1 MTKTYVLM
9 KNPAHTR
16 VSFQDS
22 DTLAIKELTVL
33 VKSMEAEISNTRI
46 GQIGG
51 VPYVLF
57 DSNGSIK
64 ESDISKLSRMSFVY
78 GVFELYSP
86 KDEERQVYLKPIT
99 LTPNYFIDQEVSGIL
114 KYTGKTNELFTRLM
128 LNMAQ
133 LHIKNTDTNGMGM
146 LNILDPLAGKG
157 TTLYEALMQGYNAY
171 GVEVDP
177 KPVHESV
184 VYLKKYLETAKYK
197 HTTHTEKVSGQSP
210 VGKFTSTRNQI
221 TISRSKEEQGQGIA
235 RHFEILDGD
244 TRNTSAFFKKNYFHA
259 IIADLPYGVQH
270 GSKTEKG
277 GKKPQK
283 GGTITR
289 NALGLISEA
298 MPGWVRVLKPGGVI
312 VLAWNL
318 FLISRDEM
326 AGLLEQHGFM
336 LPELGVDFSHRVDQA
351 IDRDLIVGVMK

>member
-1 MTKTYVLM
+1 MAITYALM
-9 KNPAHTR
+9 KNPAYTR

-22 DTLAIKELTVL
+22 STLAVKELTVL
-33 VKSMEAEISNTRI
+33 TEGMDVKNIRVEE
-46 GQIGG
+46 IGG

-57 DSNGSIK
+57 DFDKPFSENERCI
-64 ESDISKLSRMSFVY
+64 LSRLSFVY
-78 GVFELYSP
+78 AIFEIQN
-86 KDEERQVYLKPIT
+86 DMLKPIM
-99 LTPNYFIDQEVSGIL
+99 PNANYFIDQELSSIL

-128 LNMAQ
+128 LNLAHF
-133 LHIKNTDTNGMGM
+133 HIKNLPSNGAV

-157 TTLYEALMQGYNAY
+157 TTLFEALMQGHNAY
-171 GVEVDP
+171 GVEVDA
-177 KPVHESV
+177 KVVHESV

-197 HTTHTEKVSGQSP
+197 HTTHTEKTSGQSLI
-210 VGKFTSTRNQI
+210 GKFTATRNQI
-221 TISRSKEEQGQGIA
+221 SIARSKEEQGSS

-244 TRNTSAFFKKNYFHA
+244 TRNTSGFFKKNHFHA

-270 GSKTEKG
+270 GSKTGTNK
-277 GKKPQK
+277 KQKPQ
-283 GGTITR
+283 GAAITR

-326 AGLLEQHGFM
+326 AALLTTHGFV
-336 LPELGVDFSHRVDQA
+336 LPDIGIDFSHRVDQA
-351 IDRDLIVGVMK
+351 IDRDLIIGILSNR

>member
-1 MTKTYVLM
+1 MTKTYALI

-22 DTLAIKELTVL
+22 DVLAVKELTVL
-33 VKSMEAEISNTRI
+33 AKNMGVGVSDIRVS
-46 GQIGG
+46 QIGG

-57 DSNGSIK
+57 NCENSIT
-64 ESDISKLSRMSFVY
+64 EENVSELSRMSFVY
-78 GVFELYSP
+78 AVFEVHSP
-86 KDEERQVYLKPIT
+86 KGEEGQVYLMPIT
-99 LTPNYFIDQEVSGIL
+99 LTPNYFIDQELSGIL

-128 LNMAQ
+128 LNLAQ
-133 LHIKNTDTNGMGM
+133 LHIKSTGGM

-157 TTLYEALMQGYNAY
+157 TTLYEALMQGHNAY

-197 HTTHTEKVSGQSP
+197 HTTHTEKISGQSP

-259 IIADLPYGVQH
+259 IVADLPYGVQH

-283 GGTITR
+283 GGAITR

-326 AGLLEQHGFM
+326 AGLLERHGFM
-336 LPELGVDFSHRVDQA
+336 VPELGVDFSHRVDQA
-351 IDRDLIVGVMK
+351 IDRDLIVGVLK